1 MIYLI
6 SINLYYEPE
15 LIHSSFDSGYER
27 YQIREDADKKVT
39 IKEYL
44 DTIRLNV
51 EKLLHKQKVISEK
64 KVQLLISVIFLN
76 YLTNQTV
83 EKYTYSDNT
92 ELRSTHDEKEIT
104 SKLFNSLLHK
114 YQETLENKMEGS
126 SFVFDYVNHLDI
138 NFQTIVL
145 IRGSSYVKSPLWIW
159 KKKATINPKNDA
171 EHDDNCFQYAIIK
184 YLHHH
189 ELNNHPER
197 ISKLKPFINNYN
209 WKNINFPAQRK
220 DWERFERN
228 NTNIAINIFSLPFQR
243 KTVELQYKSKHNN
256 TREKQ
261 VNLLMITD
269 NEKWHYITIKSIS
282 GLFRGIT
289 SNNNGDFYCLN
300 CFHSY
305 RTKKVLTKHSL
316 ICNNHDYCEIV
327 LPEEKK
333 KILKYSQGSYS
344 LKMAHT
350 FYLDIECLLVKYKTC
365 SNNPNKSF

>member
-1 MIYLI
+1 MDHDYDDLQYQGISDLSNLIYPI
-6 SINLYYEPE
+6 SIKLYYEPE
-15 LIHSSFDSGYER
+15 LIHSSFDRGYER
-27 YQIREDADKKVT
+27 YQIRGDADKKVT

-51 EKLLHKQKVISEK
+51 EKLLNKQKVISEK

-83 EKYTYSDNT
+83 EKYTYSDNI
-92 ELRSTHDEKEIT
+92 ELRSTDDEKEIT

-126 SFVFDYVNHLDI
+126 SFVFDYVNYLDI
-138 NFQTIVL
+138 NFQTIDL
-145 IRGSSYVKSPLWIW
+145 IRGSSYVKSPLWIS

-171 EHDDNCFQYAIIK
+171 EDGVNCFQYAIKIS
-184 YLHHH
+184 LHHQ

-209 WKNINFPAQRK
+209 WKDINFPTQRK

-228 NTNIAINIFSLPFQR
+228 NTNIGINIFSVPFQK
-243 KTVELQYKSKHNN
+243 KTKHLQYKSKHNN

-261 VNLLMITD
+261 VNLLVITD

-282 GLFRGIT
+282 GLFRAIA

-300 CFHSY
+300 CFHSD
-305 RTKKVLTKHSL
+305 RTKKVLSKHSL
-316 ICNNHDYCEIV
+316 ICNNHDY
-327 LPEEKK
+327 
-333 KILKYSQGSYS
+333 
-344 LKMAHT
+344 
-350 FYLDIECLLVKYKTC
+350 
-365 SNNPNKSF
+365 